1 MARSEMAGR
10 VRLFE
15 HYTSLT
21 DLASQSENS
30 ALISAVEN
38 TINLSTK
45 LMVESDS
52 RETQV
57 VHNILQLQIQCS
69 TWMQSMK
76 DALKGLRIS
85 VDNHVE
91 GYTNQIMEL
100 QVFPPP
106 LLF

>member
-1 MARSEMAGR
+1 MAGR
-10 VRLFE
+10 VLLFE
-15 HYTSLT
+15 QYTSLT

-30 ALISAVEN
+30 DLIAAVEN

-69 TWMQSMK
+69 TWMQGMK
-76 DALKGLRIS
+76 DALKGLRVS